1 MQGMQPVTSLLLLD
15 LFSPEK
21 QSQQSAQVRPVKS
34 VTSHKLLS
42 VLHFCLGFLIIDICV
57 QITEDAVHDTASCNW
72 TSEWLCAL
80 SRPYLR
86 SESQMAK
93 KRKSAKRP
101 YKVWTS
107 EDLRALKQFSRERA
121 PVRKVARALRRTEAT
136 IRMKAYSL
144 GIPMGHRRRN
154 GTKRKAR
161 AA

>member
-1 MQGMQPVTSLLLLD
+1 
-15 LFSPEK
+15 
-21 QSQQSAQVRPVKS
+21 
-34 VTSHKLLS
+34 
-42 VLHFCLGFLIIDICV
+42 
-57 QITEDAVHDTASCNW
+57 
-72 TSEWLCAL
+72 
-80 SRPYLR
+80 
-86 SESQMAK
+86 MAK

-144 GIPMGHRRRN
+144 GIPMGHRQRN